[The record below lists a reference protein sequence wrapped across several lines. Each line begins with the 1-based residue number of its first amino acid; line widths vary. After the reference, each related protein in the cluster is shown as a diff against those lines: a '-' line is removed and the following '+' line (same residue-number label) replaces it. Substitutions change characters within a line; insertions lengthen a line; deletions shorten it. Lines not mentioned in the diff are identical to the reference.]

1 MKCVAVLLLIVLCF
15 GAGLAAEG
23 AATTTKLPG
32 EPGNSL
38 TALCTKPNKPL
49 TMCDEYILAHF
60 GDKAD
65 ILLDLVIGVDNQKD
79 TAKVSASTS
88 YANAQV
94 TQWTLVIL
102 AFLTTV
108 VSALAKSYPNWAI
121 PRTGVQLPIIPI
133 VLASLVT
140 LVTSMGSYY
149 NFGDWRQKHLAAGQD
164 LAELQSDINFALL
177 DAVARGGARGGAEIL
192 TLENVN
198 AWRGRA
204 NTILQ
209 RYREKETGS

>member
-1 MKCVAVLLLIVLCF
+1 MKHVAVLLLISLCF

-23 AATTTKLPG
+23 ATATTMEPG
-32 EPGNSL
+32 EPGKSL
-38 TALCTKPNKPL
+38 TALCKKPDKPL
-49 TMCDEYILAHF
+49 TICDEYILANF
-60 GDKAD
+60 GNKAD

-79 TAKVSASTS
+79 TAKVSASSS

-94 TQWTLVIL
+94 VQWSLVIL

-121 PRTGVQLPIIPI
+121 PRTGIQLPIIPI

-140 LVTSMGSYY
+140 LVTSMSSYY
-149 NFGDWRQKHLAAGQD
+149 NFSEWQQKHLSAGQD

-177 DAVARGGARGGAEIL
+177 DAVASGGEKGGAEIL
-192 TLENVN
+192 KLERINP
-198 AWRGRA
+198 WRVRA